1 MTNDVWKMRERQRR
15 TNCAL
20 QRYTGYSSAEE
31 YSFLSILVAFV
42 PFQSKPIAR
51 ATLRTPPP
59 VQTWACTS
67 RTHVVCICV
76 GVCVWKGREE
86 GIFTD
91 NSIYIGFST
100 HLRVVYN
107 VLCTIKTR
115 TQQRACNKKEG
126 EERTIEREGKGNYIE
141 RNENREI
148 KKKEKR
154 KERRS
159 ETERYR
165 LLGKG
170 IEEKITL
177 EGKYIR
183 DKRERKMLV
192 CQVRAERECRIQ
204 NVLSYFD
211 DFIDFVNVIICYY
224 ITQWRKMFCRETRID
239 RIIDKL

>member
-1 MTNDVWKMRERQRR
+1 MRFKGTRDIRAQKNIPFFPSSLLSSLSNQSQLLVQRFEPRHQFKHGLVRVERTSCVYVW
-15 TNCAL
+15 
-20 QRYTGYSSAEE
+20 
-31 YSFLSILVAFV
+31 
-42 PFQSKPIAR
+42 
-51 ATLRTPPP
+51 
-59 VQTWACTS
+59 
-67 RTHVVCICV
+67 
-76 GVCVWKGREE
+76 VCVCGRKGREE

-91 NSIYIGFST
+91 SSIYIGFST

-107 VLCTIKTR
+107 VLCSIKTR

-170 IEEKITL
+170 IEEKIPL

-192 CQVRAERECRIQ
+192 C
-204 NVLSYFD
+204 
-211 DFIDFVNVIICYY
+211 
-224 ITQWRKMFCRETRID
+224 
-239 RIIDKL
+239 